1 MFVTLGSY
9 VKQILD
15 CEASRD
21 LREPGMRPNA
31 KLTHDSLLNVFHT
44 IPLKKGFKKHRPDFS
59 DFYLDVNYRAKAKAK
74 KVDNAHLDP
83 DLDDVIG
90 VAEPPP
96 GVDVESAEPGLYD
109 QVAEVNR
116 QIKELQDRRKRLV
129 AGRR

>member
-15 CEASRD
+15 CEAGRD
-21 LREPGMRPNA
+21 LREPGVRPNP
-31 KLTHDSLLNVFHT
+31 KLTHDFLLNTFHT
-44 IPLKKGFKKHRPDFS
+44 IPLKKGFKKHRPDLS

-74 KVDNAHLDP
+74 KVNNAHLDP

-96 GVDVESAEPGLYD
+96 GVDVDPAEPGLYD

-129 AGRR
+129 AGRC